1 MLPASLSKQIHMNC
15 RHIEFQVLQRLH
27 QRFGAL
33 RIEFSFHPTD
43 RNGPVQEF
51 FGVFFSAGVPT
62 GRLELT
68 AGFFEELA
76 SSVSSSNRIN

>member
-1 MLPASLSKQIHMNC
+1 MSC

-51 FGVFFSAGVPT
+51 FRVFFSAGVPT
-62 GRLELT
+62 DRLELT
-68 AGFFEELA
+68 AGFLKNWPQVFHQVIE
-76 SSVSSSNRIN
+76 STNG